1 MKRVLLL
8 LVLISPLIYG
18 QEILQRNNASGINYS
33 LIEKYT
39 AVKFTANDNYTV
51 GAIEIQA
58 KYNKLIFNSNQW
70 IYGNIYDDN
79 GNKPGKQIIQGIS
92 SKVTAIPSV
101 FWQVNMLTNA
111 ILNKNTVYWLV
122 IRLDFASPE
131 NSLIC
136 NSDTMGQG
144 AISRDGIT
152 WTVNKVQLNVIIKG
166 RPYNPPVQGNTE
178 ASQATKIISL
188 SGDMTKDNSNNV
200 LRLKRD
206 LYGPYIAS
214 GDLLYL
220 QDNSHSI
227 VAGAAFIAEI
237 DSVIRIKLNPRAQGG
252 ETAYKFDT
260 KEDVAG
266 NLLEIAKK
274 GVTKIKADSAGII
287 DAGGF
292 TIKGE
297 NILDSIKSTNDSL
310 TVKFNEY
317 AKTYDTDTAKS
328 NLRNEIN
335 GKFNKADTLGLNAQ
349 KFSMIADSLARNSL
363 DINTNKQSALD
374 SIYNH
379 ITRIN
384 AQYDSLKSHNLRL
397 LGLID
402 SLKKKVSD
410 TDTSGRWQPKGVYAI
425 PGDTLLSL
433 AYLKAMMNY
442 KLPSADTNNFRGYS
456 NYLYQNK
463 GIYLGWADTSS
474 ALAYVKLMLT
484 YKLSSSDTNIFR
496 AFSDAKYMAS
506 AGTVTSG
513 AIPYFSSTT
522 GKALGT
528 SDMYWDAVNGRLGIG
543 TSNPETIFD
552 LESDNLP
559 LVIFA
564 AYGGTSVKS
573 AMRMRAARGT
583 KSSPSAIQVD
593 DYLFSFTAQGYNGTT
608 WSPSNNVS
616 IYGRAAENFTS
627 SAMGAYLSFETS
639 QIGTNTRLERMRIG
653 DSGKLSL
660 YDNASTP
667 VVRFFADPNV
677 ADGASAVAYSMDTK
691 NNLQTSGAKLL
702 SIRNGGTE
710 KAYVNYNGYAVFNG
724 IASLSDFIAYNPAYF
739 SSNFNV
745 RNKANSAWLS
755 FATRNTTG
763 TEAVYDL
770 SNVGTISAS
779 STVTAAQFS
788 LSALNTAPASSTA
801 TGTTGEIRIVD
812 GFIYVCVSAN
822 SWKRAALSSW

>member
-8 LVLISPLIYG
+8 LVLISQFIYG

-33 LIEKYT
+33 LTTQYT

-51 GAIEIQA
+51 GAVEIQA
-58 KYNKLIFNSNQW
+58 KFNKLIFNSNQW
-70 IYGNIYDDN
+70 VYGNIYDDN

-92 SKVTAIPSV
+92 SKVTAIPSI
-101 FWQVNMLTNA
+101 FGQVNLLTNA

-136 NSDTMGQG
+136 NSDTLGQG

-152 WTVNKVQLNVIIKG
+152 WTVNKVQLNVVIKG

-188 SGDMTKDNSNNV
+188 SGDMTKNNSNNV
-200 LRLKRD
+200 LKLKRD

-227 VAGAAFIAEI
+227 VTGAAFVAEI
-237 DSVIRIKLNPRAQGG
+237 DSVIRIKLNPRAQGN

-274 GVTKIKADSAGII
+274 GITKVKVDSSGTI
-287 DAGGF
+287 DAKGF
-292 TIKGE
+292 TMGGK

-317 AKTYDTDTAKS
+317 AKKYDVDTAKS
-328 NLRNEIN
+328 NLRNEVN
-335 GKFNKADTLGLNAQ
+335 EKFNAADTLNAQ
-349 KFSMIADSLARNSL
+349 KFSIISDSLARNSM
-363 DINTNKQSALD
+363 DIQTNKQSALD
-374 SIYNH
+374 SLYNH
-379 ITRIN
+379 IILIN

-410 TDTSGRWQPKGVYAI
+410 TDTSGRWQPKGIYTI

-433 AYLKAMMNY
+433 AYLKALLNY
-442 KLPSADTNNFRGYS
+442 KLPSSDTTNFRSFS
-456 NYLYQNK
+456 NL
-463 GIYLGWADTSS
+463 
-474 ALAYVKLMLT
+474 
-484 YKLSSSDTNIFR
+484 
-496 AFSDAKYMAS
+496 KYIAE

-513 AIPYFSSTT
+513 SIPYFNSTT
-522 GKALGT
+522 GKALGA
-528 SDMYWDAVNGRLGIG
+528 SGVYWDAVNSRFNIG
-543 TSNPETIFD
+543 TALTSPVIGKPVAFISENFSGISGVEMSNRSDDVSADFRFIISDATGHYFAFSQPGTGNSNTLFGLVRSSADFIF
-552 LESDNLP
+552 NN
-559 LVIFA
+559 
-564 AYGGTSVKS
+564 GGTT
-573 AMRMRAARGT
+573 RNL
-583 KSSPSAIQVD
+583 AIATVNAND
-593 DYLFSFTAQGYNGTT
+593 LIFITNSLKRI
-608 WSPSNNVS
+608 VL
-616 IYGRAAENFTS
+616 S
-627 SAMGAYLSFETS
+627 SAGALS
-639 QIGTNTRLERMRIG
+639 M
-653 DSGKLSL
+653 
-660 YDNASTP
+660 YDDASTP
-667 VVRFFADPNV
+667 IQRMIFNPLVT
-677 ADGASAVAYSMDTK
+677 DGASAVAYSFDTK
-691 NNLQTSGAKLL
+691 NTLATSGAKLL
-702 SIRNGGTE
+702 SIRSGGME
-710 KAYVNYNGYAVFNG
+710 KVYITYLGKIYCSGGADFGKVQFTSGGIYNFESIY
-724 IASLSDFIAYNPAYF
+724 LL
-739 SSNFNV
+739 
-745 RNKANSAWLS
+745 NKAGTNWLP
-755 FATRNTTG
+755 FATRNTSG
-763 TEAVYDL
+763 SEAVYDL

-812 GFIYVCVSAN
+812 GYIYVCVATN
-822 SWKRAALSSW
+822 TWKRTSLSSW